1 MEIYAGDDKYEAY
14 DNRKGWWYVA
24 IGKKN
29 YDVIQVAYI
38 SDGDTGKRRRE
49 KFSKDYT
56 RERIK
61 KVEGAT

>member
-1 MEIYAGDDKYEAY
+1 MLVMRSMKPMRIG
-14 DNRKGWWYVA
+14 KGGGMQLL
-24 IGKKN
+24 GKKN

-49 KFSKDYT
+49 KFSEDYT
-56 RERIK
+56 RERNK